1 MSTTERVARAMWE
14 SLRSFTPVVP
24 LTLSFDQL
32 SQVNQDH
39 LTHMA
44 AAAIV
49 ELTSPAS
56 PSAQGETPGDVS
68 DGPATTAPSPGD
80 TTPTAELL
88 FVSASVID
96 TLSWLIRGR
105 AQVFPG
111 LTAELRARAHQLDAA
126 HRVAHEDLAAHVFA
140 SWHAT
145 GGSWSDVARELLAEF
160 HITKK

>member
-1 MSTTERVARAMWE
+1 MTEPKADGEFMDLDELLAERERVARAMWE

-44 AAAIV
+44 AAAI
-49 ELTSPAS
+49 EEIATSPAP
-56 PSAQGETPGDVS
+56 PSAQGETPGEAS
-68 DGPATTAPSPGD
+68 DGPATTAPSPGG
-80 TTPTAELL
+80 TTSTAELL

-126 HRVAHEDLAAHVFA
+126 PGV
-140 SWHAT
+140 
-145 GGSWSDVARELLAEF
+145 